1 MRRFLALSSAIALTV
16 MMSSFTYAQ
25 DEMVVDP
32 FPEITIELGRR
43 GGTTGDE
50 LDDTVISGVT
60 FDMPSQAFNV
70 VEDERTGEDRLTITV
85 VGGTG
90 LPGTE
95 LNNSPVGTAFAIIGF
110 GIDSATGT
118 PGTDLPSNFDSALN
132 ESVTFA
138 FNQDLFITAIDLNS
152 SLLGFSIGESFEV
165 GGIEIDGNNPGDIFD
180 FTADPDRPEGLF
192 VAAGDGVLFRALN
205 GSGNIDSLTV
215 QIAPPPAVP
224 GPSPTVP
231 EPSPAVPEP
240 STAVLLVSLGMI
252 GVARRRRK

>member
-25 DEMVVDP
+25 VETVGEEMVAES
-32 FPEITIELGRR
+32 FPEITIEFRNLRDA
-43 GGTTGDE
+43 TTGDE
-50 LDDTVISGVT
+50 LDNIGLQDLTFTTPVI
-60 FDMPSQAFNV
+60 
-70 VEDERTGEDRLTITV
+70 EDLRIGDDQLTISV
-85 VGGTG
+85 IGLTG
-90 LPGTE
+90 SGDFNLDRGVPTTLG
-95 LNNSPVGTAFAIIGF
+95 LGINSSGLDNAF
-110 GIDSATGT
+110 D
-118 PGTDLPSNFDSALN
+118 FDALLN

-138 FNQDLFITAIDLNS
+138 FNQDLFITAVDLNG
-152 SLLGFSIGESFEV
+152 SLFPSDIGLAEFFEV
-165 GGIEIDGNNPGDIFD
+165 GGIEINGDNPGDIFS
-180 FTADPDRPEGLF
+180 FINADSPDGLF
-192 VAAGDGVLFRALN
+192 VAAGDGVLFRALA

-224 GPSPTVP
+224 GPSPEVP